1 MKPEQQLR
9 LTLVKTRV
17 ASLVLHQGAAEAGTS
32 LNLNFEH
39 SLLEQGSGFLLSF
52 DCALNHKE
60 GLELKLV
67 FIAEFKTDKMIDE
80 EFFNE
85 SFARVNAPAI
95 AYPFLRAYIANLFVA
110 SGYDALMLPTVNFQA
125 MANKTGSSAKK

>member
-1 MKPEQQLR
+1 MKLAQQLR

-17 ASLVLHQGAAEAGTS
+17 ANLTMHQGAVGKEAS
-32 LNLNFEH
+32 LNLNFTH

-52 DCALNHKE
+52 ECELSHKE
-60 GLELKLV
+60 GLELQLV
-67 FIAEFKTDKMIDE
+67 FIAEFKTDKEIGED
-80 EFFNE
+80 FFNTG
-85 SFARVNAPAI
+85 FAKVNAPAI

-125 MANKTGSSAKK
+125 MAEKTN